1 MPCVTAR
8 WLFLSL
14 RTLMVLALTVCCAGA
29 PSWPSPGS
37 SESGPHLREIVA
49 AGRLAELRWPDFSDY
64 QVHIK
69 NFYEPSGYQ
78 LAWIRAGVPTA
89 QARSVIE
96 ALQQADNKGLNSED
110 YDGPL
115 WTDRLA
121 RMQQSPSSADQA
133 MFDVALTVCVM
144 RYVSDLRI
152 GKINPRHFRFN
163 LDVGRKKYDLPL
175 FPREKLVG
183 SIDVQAQLAE
193 AEPPFPGY
201 KRTLDALQ
209 RYLALAHQD
218 DRAQL
223 PVPPKPVEPRS
234 PYDGIPRLTHLLS
247 LLGDLPADA
256 AVPEAA
262 KIYDGALVAAVK
274 DFQTRHGL
282 AADGRLGAQTVNQLN
297 VPLSSRVEQI
307 RLTLERWRWVPYEF
321 STPPIVVNIPEF
333 RLRAFEGNGKIALQM
348 NVIVGRAY
356 RHETPVFERDM
367 KYVVFRPY
375 WNVPRSILRSEIMP
389 AVRGDRGY
397 IAKKNYEVITP
408 QGVVVPSGEIND
420 DVLARL
426 GAGNLMV
433 RQKPGPSNAL
443 GLVKLMFPNEYS
455 VYLHSTPSPQLFS
468 QSRRD
473 FSHGCIRVEH
483 PAELAAWVLRN
494 NSEWSLDRV
503 RAAMQS
509 GKDNV
514 QVNLTEPVPVLI
526 LYGTAV
532 VDDQGRVH
540 FFEDIYGFD
549 AKLKKALVKGYPYPG

>member
-1 MPCVTAR
+1 
-8 WLFLSL
+8 
-14 RTLMVLALTVCCAGA
+14 
-29 PSWPSPGS
+29 
-37 SESGPHLREIVA
+37 
-49 AGRLAELRWPDFSDY
+49 
-64 QVHIK
+64 
-69 NFYEPSGYQ
+69 
-78 LAWIRAGVPTA
+78 
-89 QARSVIE
+89 
-96 ALQQADNKGLNSED
+96 
-110 YDGPL
+110 
-115 WTDRLA
+115 
-121 RMQQSPSSADQA
+121 
-133 MFDVALTVCVM
+133 
-144 RYVSDLRI
+144 
-152 GKINPRHFRFN
+152 
-163 LDVGRKKYDLPL
+163 
-175 FPREKLVG
+175 
-183 SIDVQAQLAE
+183 
-193 AEPPFPGY
+193 
-201 KRTLDALQ
+201 
-209 RYLALAHQD
+209 
-218 DRAQL
+218 
-223 PVPPKPVEPRS
+223 
-234 PYDGIPRLTHLLS
+234 
-247 LLGDLPADA
+247 
-256 AVPEAA
+256 VPEAA